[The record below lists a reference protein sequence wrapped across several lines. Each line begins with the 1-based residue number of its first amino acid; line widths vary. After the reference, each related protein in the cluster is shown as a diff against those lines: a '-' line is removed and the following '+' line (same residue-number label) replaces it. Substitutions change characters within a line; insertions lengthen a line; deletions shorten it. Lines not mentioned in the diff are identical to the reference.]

1 MNALLCKKIKNEH
14 LIEHWSFDLKMP
26 IFGQRDS
33 KKGIREIYTKEYF
46 AVMIVYAAFFCI
58 HPDVSSVEIVTD
70 RALAKSEKF
79 FLAKRPH
86 SKGITFVYEPLLD
99 E

>member
-1 MNALLCKKIKNEH
+1 MHYYVKKIKNEH
-14 LIEHWSFDLKMP
+14 LIEYWSFDLKMP

-46 AVMIVYAAFFCI
+46 AVMIVHAAFFCI
-58 HPDVSSVEIVTD
+58 HLDASSVEIVTD

-79 FLAKRPH
+79 FLLSGHILKKLHLYMNR
-86 SKGITFVYEPLLD
+86 Y
-99 E
+99 